1 MSLTVKVSDRRMAK
15 PYLGGWRHRIT
26 GVIYLNAACQTGP
39 PSRSNFESLRSRSV
53 QCIDTRYATAQSN
66 TDVST
71 QMWRPDCYVPCLHDR
86 YIVARPYE
94 SYENMM
100 RRIDYDGKARIIQKC
115 YRGWKMLKNIKECT
129 EEYRRIVGNCK
140 KFEEEKDELHRKRH
154 RIEILR
160 QLYPKNRSDFDKI
173 YSLIEGWKN
182 SQLNFIKINY
192 FQASLKAEHSRVLER
207 TVEMLKSVEKQR
219 KSILERHR
227 EEKLCNFLNFHCKP
241 VKWTGYKGKPIE
253 MITLRT
259 QKAREYKF
267 FYDNLCRSDIT
278 LEERMEIL
286 ISLNCSLESH
296 KCAASRSLRD
306 LIKQEI
312 SLASRNIKE
321 LLLDNLK
328 KRISLSFL
336 CFIRNCHFCC
346 VDDEQLRDLEL
357 SEPKV
362 AEKILCRS
370 CMRLLPCTR
379 FMAHVRMKK
388 LSCCVGCHW
397 LRQHSVE
404 KVDYDPYTYLL
415 NGIRA
420 DEHRRNCFSMLLY
433 VIQEPGIYHLVCNI
447 WHGRSIVSE
456 VDDIFRLRLVRFN
469 VHKEWAPWN
478 CILLTEEESEAHYF
492 IDNLST
498 VYSKILLDRVNLAH
512 EIAKTHF
519 EDLTKFEQQFRMSER
534 FRNIQDSIIF

>member
-1 MSLTVKVSDRRMAK
+1 MAK
-15 PYLGGWRHRIT
+15 PYLGGWRHKIT

-39 PSRSNFESLRSRSV
+39 PSKSNLGNLRSRSA
-53 QCIDTRYATAQSN
+53 QCIDTRDATDQSN

-71 QMWRPDCYVPCLHDR
+71 QMWRPDCNIPCENDR
-86 YIVARPYE
+86 YMIAGRYE
-94 SYENMM
+94 CHEEMLN
-100 RRIDYDGKARIIQKC
+100 RIDYDGKARIIQRC

-129 EEYRRIVGNCK
+129 EEYRRIVGDCK
-140 KFEEEKDELHRKRH
+140 KFEEERDDLYRKRH
-154 RIEILR
+154 QIEILR

-173 YSLIEGWKN
+173 YSLIESWKN
-182 SQLNFIKINY
+182 SQLNFIKRNY
-192 FQASLKAEHSRVLER
+192 FEASGKAQHSQVLEK

-219 KSILERHR
+219 KSILVRHR
-227 EEKLCNFLNFHCKP
+227 EEKLANFLNFHCKP

-259 QKAREYKF
+259 QKAREYKIIH
-267 FYDNLCRSDIT
+267 DNLCSSDIT
-278 LEERMEIL
+278 LEERIEVLIL
-286 ISLNCSLESH
+286 LRRGLESH
-296 KCAASRSLRD
+296 KCAASRGLTD
-306 LIKQEI
+306 LIEQEI
-312 SLASRNIKE
+312 SLSSRGIKE
-321 LLLDNLK
+321 LTLENLK
-328 KRISLSFL
+328 KRIS
-336 CFIRNCHFCC
+336 R
-346 VDDEQLRDLEL
+346 
-357 SEPKV
+357 
-362 AEKILCRS
+362 
-370 CMRLLPCTR
+370 
-379 FMAHVRMKK
+379 
-388 LSCCVGCHW
+388 CHW

-478 CILLTEEESEAHYF
+478 CILLTDEESEAHYF
-492 IDNLST
+492 IEDLST
-498 VYSKILLDRVNLAH
+498 VYSKILLDRVYLAH

-519 EDLTKFEQQFRMSER
+519 EELSKFEETLRTSER
-534 FRNIQDSIIF
+534 YRMIHDSIDF